1 MSISPRSMWWRLDAR
16 NKPGLLWAL
25 MDEFQ
30 TNSKVSLE
38 GHLQGFDLLG
48 RSDAS
53 TEETS
58 ALKRNTIYP
67 VLDFVVLPIT
77 ADVKAALKKSLS
89 SPGIFGRDGTLVHV
103 QIERDDEL
111 VFGAYDQFHKDCV
124 EVHAPEE
131 LLAKLHCKGILR
143 AYQHVT

>member
-1 MSISPRSMWWRLDAR
+1 MWWRLDAR

-38 GHLQGFDLLG
+38 GHLQEFGLLG

-53 TEETS
+53 TEETP

-67 VLDFVVLPIT
+67 PYDFVVLPIT
-77 ADVKAALKKSLS
+77 ADVKAALKKNLS
-89 SPGIFGRDGTLVHV
+89 SPGIFSRNGALVHV
-103 QIERDDEL
+103 QIERDGEL

-124 EVHAPEE
+124 VVHAPEA
-131 LLAKLHCKGILR
+131 LVAKLHCKGILR
-143 AYQHVT
+143 AYQQVT